1 MNTLAAFSIESPF
14 EKVEECAKF
23 SIDETAAYF
32 LLTDIASVG
41 QKYTLSFWI
50 KADATGSLS
59 VVGTTC
65 GVTTEWQ
72 KHVITFTSG
81 SKSIAINFESVGT
94 YYIYHPKLEIGNQAT
109 DWTPAPEDM
118 DESIEDAKAEVNEA
132 VNSTNDRVFKAES
145 LIQQLA
151 DCISLLVTDENG
163 ESLMTQTENGWT
175 FCMQETNSAVSNIQ
189 DALAELQTLTGN
201 TSDTVGLLEQAV
213 ANNSSTL
220 EYVNISTY
228 DDQPCIELGESDT
241 SFKLLITNTDIRFW
255 NGSDFSTRVNTDGL
269 ETDNI
274 KVGGEII
281 QGGFVMM
288 NTSDGGW
295 GVLWKGVSS

>member
-1 MNTLAAFSIESPF
+1 MNTVEAFSTENPF
-14 EKVEECAKF
+14 GDVDECAKF
-23 SIDETAAYF
+23 LIDDTASYFILTNVVNAY
-32 LLTDIASVG
+32 
-41 QKYTLSFWI
+41 QRYTLSFWV
-50 KADATGSLS
+50 KADAAGGLNVASTSIEA
-59 VVGTTC
+59 
-65 GVTTEWQ
+65 TTEWH
-72 KHVITFTSG
+72 KYVITFVAENNSL
-81 SKSIAINFESVGT
+81 AFLFQSVGT

-132 VNSTNDRVFKAES
+132 VNSTNERVSKAES
-145 LIQQLA
+145 LIQQLS

-163 ESLMTQTENGWT
+163 ESLMTQTEDGWT
-175 FCMQETNSAVSNIQ
+175 FCMQETNDAVSDIQ
-189 DALAELQTLTGN
+189 SSLAELQTLTGN
-201 TSDTVGLLEQAV
+201 TSDTVGLLEKAV
-213 ANNSSTL
+213 ENNSATL